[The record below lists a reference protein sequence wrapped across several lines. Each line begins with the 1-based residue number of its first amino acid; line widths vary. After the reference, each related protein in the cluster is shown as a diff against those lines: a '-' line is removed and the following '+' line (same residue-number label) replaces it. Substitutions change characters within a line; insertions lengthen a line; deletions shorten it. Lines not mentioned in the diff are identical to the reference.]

1 MSDYRIS
8 IDPDTWT
15 RLRVFLSVAQ
25 DAIAQERQVYV
36 YSAEEIGDLISSLK
50 DDIEFVEDLTN
61 SR

>member
-50 DDIEFVEDLTN
+50 DDIEFV
-61 SR
+61 